1 VKDDIYT
8 YPALQWVRTIALGV
22 FIFVACTYVGYRIN
36 VYEESQVVRD
46 DYDHYH
52 EMVILPLLVGFVS
65 GVVLGMVAMILDRR
79 HQRRKRLAII
89 EGYTAPAPARARKR
103 RTRHST

>member
-1 VKDDIYT
+1 MKDDIYT

-22 FIFVACTYVGYRIN
+22 FVFVACTAVGYRIN
-36 VYEESQVVRD
+36 VFAESRVVRTEHD
-46 DYDHYH
+46 H

-65 GVVLGMVAMILDRR
+65 GVVLGTVAMILDRR